1 MPGSVPQRLAAPGL
15 YLLLFGLFLGLSI
28 VKFGNPVILDQK
40 IIAPTTLREAW
51 TYAWPTHWAYWL
63 LVPLALAGAG
73 VALAGRP
80 RWPGTRWLWV
90 LPLLWFVWQL
100 VSATQSVDGRLT
112 AAVLWHFGGCLA
124 CYFAGA
130 LLSGDQRVLRWL
142 LVGVLAAFTFSLV
155 RAVNQRLFEFPQ
167 ERRLLLEGEQ
177 CGWTNFPPA
186 MVLEM
191 KQNSIIITTNGV
203 DIANPDVLVRYA
215 KRRVMGTLVYANA
228 LAGAVL
234 LLWPVSFAIACNS
247 TRRFRP
253 ATRVIVIALTV
264 FLGGAGLFW
273 TGSKL
278 GWLIALALV
287 GLWLLRLDWPKR
299 WKYALLAFALLAGL
313 GVFAIRFHHYF
324 ATGATSVGARFDYW
338 RAAMQITR
346 AHPLFGSGPG
356 TFQRPYDQFES
367 AGSGNGQAGAQRLS
381 RTVLRL
387 GNSSA
392 VSVTPSGLCWRWR
405 WPGVGACATPAIRS
419 YWRLPWGVGL
429 VSPGPQRIRPVYSR
443 PGLDGVHAA
452 GLAAG
457 WPREIKSTSRRPP
470 VSVCSTNENPFPERA
485 QSESAGPAGAG
496 SLWANDPGGH

>member
-1 MPGSVPQRLAAPGL
+1 VKPVQRAGFTTKHTNHTNSTPDSKEKRRTDRGNLPGTARRRLSGSAL
-15 YLLLFGLFLGLSI
+15 YLLLLGLFLGLSI

-40 IIAPTTLREAW
+40 IIAPTTLREVW
-51 TYAWPTHWAYWL
+51 SYAWPTHWAYWL

-100 VSATQSVDGRLT
+100 AAAGHSVDARLT

-130 LLSGDQRVLRWL
+130 LVSGEQRVLRWL
-142 LVGVLAAFTFSLV
+142 LIGVLAAFTFSLV

-191 KQNSIIITTNGV
+191 KQNSIIITTNGM

-278 GWLIALALV
+278 GWLIALALL
-287 GLWLLRLDWPKR
+287 GLWLLRRDWPKR
-299 WKYALLAFALLAGL
+299 WKYALLAFALVAGL
-313 GVFAIRFHHYF
+313 GVFVVRFHHYF
-324 ATGATSVGARFDYW
+324 ATGATSVGARLDYW
-338 RAAMQITR
+338 RAAVQITR

-356 TFQRPYDQFES
+356 TFQRPYASLKAPEAEMARLTHNDYLEQFS
-367 AGSGNGQAGAQRLS
+367 DSGIVGGVSYTLWIVLALALAGRRAWRSGDPLLLALYLG
-381 RTVLRL
+381 VLGWFLQGL
-387 GNSSA
+387 GEFSLYVPA
-392 VSVTPSGLCWRWR
+392 LAWTAFTLLGWLV
-405 WPGVGACATPAIRS
+405 AATGNRIDKAPAS
-419 YWRLPWGVGL
+419 
-429 VSPGPQRIRPVYSR
+429 
-443 PGLDGVHAA
+443 H
-452 GLAAG
+452 
-457 WPREIKSTSRRPP
+457 
-470 VSVCSTNENPFPERA
+470 
-485 QSESAGPAGAG
+485 
-496 SLWANDPGGH
+496 